1 MRIIRAARSFRIGG
15 DVALEAMSL
24 LKEVRDWL
32 APLNQKILGHP
43 YITEAEEGTLHLNKV
58 KAFVTNQYYII
69 SHDIKSL
76 ALMLS
81 RSGTRREADFFKN
94 ILNGDVEGLR
104 LLVKLAESLGFSVQ
118 ELENYTAIPEAVAY
132 AHYLAALACFA
143 FPGEQ
148 AMALIVNLPV
158 WGSNCCKLS
167 KALRE
172 RYGIDETG
180 FLDIFTS
187 PMEEAEKEAL
197 QVMEGYLPARREH
210 MKRAAKLIQAYELMF
225 WNGIY
230 EK

>member
-1 MRIIRAARSFRIGG
+1 
-15 DVALEAMSL
+15 LEAMSL
-24 LKEVRDWL
+24 LEDVRDWL

-43 YITEAEEGTLHLNKV
+43 YITEAEKGTLHLDKV
-58 KAFVTNQYYII
+58 KAFVTNQYYIV
-69 SHDIKSL
+69 SYDIKSL

-81 RSGTRREADFFKN
+81 RSVTRKEADFFKN
-94 ILNGDVEGLR
+94 VLNGDVEGLR
-104 LLVKLAESLGFSVQ
+104 LLVKLSECLGFSVE
-118 ELENYTAIPEAVAY
+118 ELENYTAIPDAVAY
-132 AHYLAALACFA
+132 THYLAALACFA
-143 FPGEQ
+143 SPGEQ

-158 WGSNCCKLS
+158 WGSNCGKLS

-172 RYGIDETG
+172 RYGTNETG
-180 FLDIFTS
+180 FLDIFAS

-210 MKRAAKLIQAYELMF
+210 MKKAAKLIQAYELMF

>member
-1 MRIIRAARSFRIGG
+1 
-15 DVALEAMSL
+15 MSL
-24 LKEVRDWL
+24 LNEVRDWL
-32 APLNQKILGHP
+32 APLNEKILGHL
-43 YITEAEEGTLHLNKV
+43 YITEAEKGTLHLDKV

-69 SHDIKSL
+69 SQDIKSL

-81 RSGTRREADFFKN
+81 RSMTRRDADFFKN
-94 ILNGDVEGLR
+94 ILNGDMEGLR
-104 LLVKLAESLGFSVQ
+104 LLVKLAESLGLSVQ
-118 ELENYTAIPEAVAY
+118 ELENYSAIPEAAAY

-143 FPGEQ
+143 LPGEQ
-148 AMALIVNLPV
+148 AMALTVNLPV
-158 WGSNCCKLS
+158 WGSNCGKLS

-197 QVMEGYLPARREH
+197 QVMEEYLPARREH

-230 EK
+230 ER

>member
-1 MRIIRAARSFRIGG
+1 M
-15 DVALEAMSL
+15 EAESL
-24 LKEVRDWL
+24 LKEMRDWL
-32 APLNQKILGHP
+32 APLNEKISRHL
-43 YITEAEEGTLHLNKV
+43 YIGEAEKGALPLDKV
-58 KAFVTNQYYII
+58 KAFVTNQYYIV

-81 RSGTRREADFFKN
+81 RSLTRGEADFFKN
-94 ILNGDVEGLR
+94 VLDGDVEGLK
-104 LLVKLAESLGFSVQ
+104 LLVKLAESLRFSVQ
-118 ELENYTAIPEAVAY
+118 ELENYSPIPEAVAY
-132 AHYLAALACFA
+132 THYMATLASFA
-143 FPGEQ
+143 SPGEQ

-158 WGSNCCKLS
+158 WGSNCGKLS

-172 RYGIDETG
+172 KYNIEETG

-187 PMEEAEKEAL
+187 PMDEAEKEAL
-197 QVMEGYLPARREH
+197 KVMEGYLPGRREP

>member
-1 MRIIRAARSFRIGG
+1 M
-15 DVALEAMSL
+15 EAMSL
-24 LKEVRDWL
+24 LNEVRDWL
-32 APLNQKILGHP
+32 APLNEKILGHL
-43 YITEAEEGTLHLNKV
+43 YITEAEKGTLHLDKV

-69 SHDIKSL
+69 SQDIKSL

-81 RSGTRREADFFKN
+81 RSMTRRDADFFKN

-104 LLVKLAESLGFSVQ
+104 LLAKLAESLGFSVPK
-118 ELENYTAIPEAVAY
+118 LENYSPIPEAVAY
-132 AHYLAALACFA
+132 THYLAALACFA
-143 FPGEQ
+143 SPGEQ

-158 WGSNCCKLS
+158 WGSNCGKLS
-167 KALRE
+167 KALRA

-180 FLDIFTS
+180 FLDIFAS

-210 MKRAAKLIQAYELMF
+210 MKRAASLIQAYELMF

>member
-1 MRIIRAARSFRIGG
+1 MKAT
-15 DVALEAMSL
+15 SL

-43 YITEAEEGTLHLNKV
+43 YIAEAEKGTLHLDKV

-94 ILNGDVEGLR
+94 VLNGDVEGLR
-104 LLVKLAESLGFSVQ
+104 LLLKLAESLGFSVQ
-118 ELENYTAIPEAVAY
+118 ELENYTPIPEAVAY
-132 AHYLAALACFA
+132 SHYMAALACFT

-158 WGSNCCKLS
+158 WGSNCGKLS

-180 FLDIFTS
+180 FLDIFAS

-197 QVMEGYLPARREH
+197 QLMEGYLPARREQ
-210 MKRAAKLIQAYELMF
+210 MKRAAQLIQAYELMF
-225 WNGIY
+225 WDGIY